1 MAKNAHRRGN
11 KSEIELARQAC
22 LYGEGDG
29 KPVMNVK
36 RLCEIAGVHEST
48 IWRHMPKWQKEREEI
63 LASANNSSLGIHLS
77 GKELEAHKADMAVL
91 RKEINQVKWELDTFD
106 DNVEKLEAL
115 VERLTD
121 VASGDPQAVGQVL
134 QMFDK
139 YLRFSLN
146 KQNLR
151 KQFLA
156 LQKQWTGLS
165 GVEGLMDVALVRERE
180 MEKGRVKIALKKE
193 GVEAEPRVVGP
204 ANTGVF
210 VKRNAQEAIPLENVR
225 DSEEDE

>member
-1 MAKNAHRRGN
+1 
-11 KSEIELARQAC
+11 
-22 LYGEGDG
+22 
-29 KPVMNVK
+29 MNVK
-36 RLCEIAGVHEST
+36 RLMELAGVSEKT
-48 IWRHMPKWQKEREEI
+48 ILRHMPAWQKEREEMAI
-63 LASANNSSLGIHLS
+63 AACPQALALSLSA
-77 GKELEAHKADMAVL
+77 KELHLHESDMKTL
-91 RKEINQVKWELDTFD
+91 RKEIQQVKWELDHYD
-106 DNVEKLEAL
+106 DDVEKLEGL
-115 VERLTD
+115 VERMTD
-121 VASGDPQAVGQVL
+121 AASADPSAVGQML

-193 GVEAEPRVVGP
+193 GVSEEPRNVGP
-204 ANTGVF
+204 TTNAVF
-210 VKRNAQEAIPLENVR
+210 VRRQEAISLDSVR
-225 DSEEDE
+225 ADGEGTGA

>member
-1 MAKNAHRRGN
+1 MAIPKGCR
-11 KSEIELARQAC
+11 KTLEIARQAC

-29 KPVMNVK
+29 RPVMNVK
-36 RLCEIAGVHEST
+36 RLMELADVSEKT
-48 IWRHMPKWQKEREEI
+48 ILKHLPSWQKEREE
-63 LASANNSSLGIHLS
+63 LAANSSPQALALS
-77 GKELEAHKADMAVL
+77 LSAKELHLHECDMKTL

-121 VASGDPQAVGQVL
+121 VAAGDPLAVGQVL

-193 GVEAEPRVVGP
+193 GVEAEPRNVGP
-204 ANTGVF
+204 TTGAVF
-210 VKRNAQEAIPLENVR
+210 VRRNAQEALPLEAVS
-225 DSEEDE
+225 DEDQDD

>member
-1 MAKNAHRRGN
+1 MAIPKGCR
-11 KSEIELARQAC
+11 KELEIARQAC

-29 KPVMNVK
+29 RPVMNVK
-36 RLCEIAGVHEST
+36 RLCELAGVTEKT
-48 IWRHMPKWQKEREEI
+48 ILRHMPAWQAEREEMVV
-63 LASANNSSLGIHLS
+63 NSSPQSLALS
-77 GKELEAHKADMAVL
+77 LSAKELRLHECDMKTL

-106 DNVEKLEAL
+106 DNIEKLEAL

-121 VASGDPQAVGQVL
+121 VASGDPLAVGQVL

-165 GVEGLMDVALVRERE
+165 GIEGLMDVALVRERE

-193 GVEAEPRVVGP
+193 GSEAEPRSVGP
-204 ANTGVF
+204 TTNAVF
-210 VKRNAQEAIPLENVR
+210 VRRNAQEAIPLEDVR
-225 DSEEDE
+225 DSEEDDGK

>member
-1 MAKNAHRRGN
+1 MAKNAVRRGN
-11 KSEIELARQAC
+11 KSEVELARQAC

-36 RLCEIAGVHEST
+36 RLAEIAGVHEST

-63 LASANNSSLGIHLS
+63 LAKANNSSLGIHLS
-77 GKELEAHKADMAVL
+77 AKELESHKSDMELL
-91 RKEINQVKWELDTFD
+91 RKEINQVKWELDEFD
-106 DNVEKLEAL
+106 DNIEKLEGL
-115 VERLTD
+115 VERMTD
-121 VASGDPQAVGQVL
+121 TVSADPLMVGQLL

-165 GVEGLMDVALVRERE
+165 GIEGLMDVALVRERE

-193 GVEAEPRVVGP
+193 GVEAEPRNVGP
-204 ANTGVF
+204 TTNAVF
-210 VKRNAQEAIPLENVR
+210 VRRSAQEAIPLDPVR
-225 DSEEDE
+225 DGE